1 MTNLE
6 FIRDRVP
13 SLELLAQLAEEAM
26 ELGHAALKL
35 RRALDWS
42 NPTPV
47 RSEDALA
54 GFREEMADVLLC
66 FQVLGYD
73 RPTTAVLETI
83 EAKLN
88 RWASRLREREGD
100 VAL

>member
-6 FIRDRVP
+6 FIQDRVTYG
-13 SLELLAQLAEEAM
+13 EQLAQLAEEAI

-35 RRALDWS
+35 RRALDCS

-47 RSEDALA
+47 RFEDALSS
-54 GFREEMADVLLC
+54 FREEMADVRLC
-66 FQVLGYD
+66 LQVLGYD
-73 RPTTAVLETI
+73 HPTTAVQEI
-83 EAKLN
+83 MQAKLD
-88 RWASRLREREGD
+88 RWATRLREKEGN

>member
-13 SLELLAQLAEEAM
+13 SVELLAQLAEEAM

-35 RRALDWS
+35 RRALDGS

-47 RSEDALA
+47 RFDDALA
-54 GFREEMADVLLC
+54 GFREEMADVRLC
-66 FQVLGYD
+66 LQVLGYD
-73 RPTTAVLETI
+73 QPTAAVQEIMQT
-83 EAKLN
+83 KLN
-88 RWASRLREREGD
+88 RWASRLREKEGN
-100 VAL
+100 VEL